1 MTLSVPIQPRVSRA
15 TCVIAP
21 KIASFVGLAC
31 VACSNTGV
39 IDLPAPSPSRLDAD
53 TIVLVGQRT
62 LRRTQIEHLG
72 VATVRDIGQFISD
85 WSADALLAEA
95 ARAGLL
101 ESSRLYQVQRSVLAR
116 ALLERTY
123 ERAKVAGAP
132 SDSEVAELT
141 AERWFEVDRPEAAKT
156 SHFVVQVTDGAS
168 SSAAQQLARRIA
180 DAVKGIVDPQA
191 FVTAAKAVPSSGLR
205 VTAESLPPMTADGR
219 GLVLDKDGMPV
230 GEGSHFDTT
239 FARAANTLQTPGS
252 QSGLLRT
259 VFGFHV
265 ILLEKKTAA
274 YQMPLED
281 RRQRFAQEVF
291 QRRARK
297 ESDRV
302 VDEGKRQHPVQ
313 IESAFQELIVKSQVM
328 P

>member
-1 MTLSVPIQPRVSRA
+1 
-15 TCVIAP
+15 VIAP
-21 KIASFVGLAC
+21 KMARFVGLAC
-31 VACSNTGV
+31 VTCSNAGI
-39 IDLPAPSPSRLDAD
+39 IDSPAPSPSRLDAD

-62 LRRTQIEHLG
+62 LRRTQIEQPG
-72 VATVRDIGQFISD
+72 VATIRDIGQFISG
-85 WSADALLAEA
+85 WSTDALLAEA
-95 ARAGLL
+95 AQAGLL
-101 ESSRLYQVQRSVLAR
+101 ESSRLHQVRRSVLAR

-123 ERAKVAGAP
+123 ERAKAAGAP
-132 SDSEVAELT
+132 SDSEVAELA
-141 AERWFEVDRPEAAKT
+141 AERWFEVDRPEASRT
-156 SHFVVQVTDGAS
+156 SHFVVQIMDAAS
-168 SSAAQQLARRIA
+168 SSAALQLARKIA
-180 DAVKGIVDPQA
+180 DAVKGIADPLA
-191 FVTAAKAVPSSGLR
+191 FVAAAKAAPSGGLR

-219 GLVLDKDGMPV
+219 GLVLDKDGKPV

-239 FARAANTLQTPGS
+239 FARAANSLQTPGS

-265 ILLEKKTAA
+265 ILLEKKIAA

-281 RRQRFAQEVF
+281 RRQRFAPEVF

-297 ESDRV
+297 ETDRI

-313 IESAFQELIVKSQVM
+313 IESAFQELIVKSQVT